1 MTHYTL
7 YNNDVRVASFTLN
20 NSIIT
25 EYKPERPE
33 LLPMQ
38 IRNASADGF
47 SAWVSDRAIDLSS
60 VRHRNLMYEL
70 LKTRDKIV
78 VAVRTCMFSL
88 TDAFTCFEEDQF
100 VPRSKLCKTEDQ
112 NTISDFILVS
122 SETSLRKLSIITPN
136 ASTDGSFTKTWR
148 YENGAWWLYKLQS
161 SAATRTEVEISR
173 TLRSIG
179 WDAAE
184 YAYDR
189 SFRRHVKTRNFLSE
203 NEFLEP
209 YASFRFYFD
218 DPSDDDEVIYRN
230 LASLGSSFKTAWKR
244 ILLSDA
250 LFNNTDRHMHNFGV
264 IRSTATG
271 DVLRLAPNFDNN
283 QAYLANPSATYQKG
297 MLAQYM
303 NSANAD
309 DYAGLRALST
319 ALEQHPYLKY
329 AYEAS
334 LEYIK

>member
-1 MTHYTL
+1 MARYTL
-7 YNNDVRVASFTLN
+7 YNNDVQVATFTLN

-25 EYKPERPE
+25 DYTPQKPE

-38 IRNASADGF
+38 IRNTSADGF

-70 LKTRDKIV
+70 LRTRDKLT
-78 VAVRTCMFSL
+78 VAVRTCMFSV
-88 TDAFTCFEEDQF
+88 TDAFTCFEEDHF
-100 VPRSKLCKTEDQ
+100 IPRSQLCRTEDQ

-122 SETSLRKLSIITPN
+122 SNTSLRKLSIITPN
-136 ASTDGSFTKTWR
+136 AATDGSFTKTWK

-161 SAATRTEVEISR
+161 SAATQTEVEISR
-173 TLRSIG
+173 VLRKIG

-189 SFRRHVKTRNFLSE
+189 SFRKHVKTRNFLSE

-209 YASFRFYFD
+209 YASFRFFFD
-218 DPSDDDEVIYRN
+218 NPSDDDEVIFRN
-230 LASLGSSFKTAWKR
+230 LSSLGDDYRTAWKR

-250 LFNNTDRHMHNFGV
+250 VFNNTDRHMHNFGV
-264 IRSTATG
+264 IRSAITG
-271 DVLRLAPNFDNN
+271 EVLRLAPNFDNN
-283 QAYLANPSATYQKG
+283 QAYLANPSFTYQKG
-297 MLAQYM
+297 MFAQYM
-303 NSANAD
+303 DNAD
-309 DYAGLRALST
+309 DDDYSNLKVLSA
-319 ALEQHPYLKY
+319 ALESHSYLKH

-334 LEYIK
+334 LEYLK